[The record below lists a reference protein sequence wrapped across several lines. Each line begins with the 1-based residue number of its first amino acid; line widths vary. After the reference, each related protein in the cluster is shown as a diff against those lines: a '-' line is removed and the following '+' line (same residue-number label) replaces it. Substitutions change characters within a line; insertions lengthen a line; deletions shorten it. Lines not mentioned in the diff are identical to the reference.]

1 MSILYQFNFK
11 KRSYD
16 RNMQKML
23 GGEDALMK
31 IYVCHE
37 CEIFALAINMEKQD
51 AICMCGLLMEEE

>member
-1 MSILYQFNFK
+1 
-11 KRSYD
+11 
-16 RNMQKML
+16 MQKML